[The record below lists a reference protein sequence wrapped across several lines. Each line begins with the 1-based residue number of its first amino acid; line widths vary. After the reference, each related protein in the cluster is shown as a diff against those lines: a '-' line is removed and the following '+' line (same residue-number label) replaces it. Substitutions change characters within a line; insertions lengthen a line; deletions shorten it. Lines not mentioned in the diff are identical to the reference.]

1 MLLLGLFGVS
11 CVSPRSAGSLI
22 DSRVLGIT
30 RAILVF
36 FKDHHLFC
44 GARSV
49 CVCCV
54 GAADACPATAR
65 GVHPV
70 GGVARRRR
78 GFVSVRCGRG
88 GLPWWSTPDHGLR
101 LVCDVRFS

>member
-11 CVSPRSAGSLI
+11 CVSPRSASSLI

-30 RAILVF
+30 RAILVFF

-88 GLPWWSTPDHGLR
+88 GLP
-101 LVCDVRFS
+101 

>member
-11 CVSPRSAGSLI
+11 CVSPRSASSLI
-22 DSRVLGIT
+22 DSRVLGST
-30 RAILVF
+30 RAVPF
-36 FKDHHLFC
+36 FFQRPPLFC

-88 GLPWWSTPDHGLR
+88 GLP
-101 LVCDVRFS
+101 